1 LDQPSLQGGLV
12 KRLYVKFVFF
22 ALAGLVLPALLSA
35 GPRQSAAA
43 SKPAPAASKPAPAA
57 SKPAPAASKPA
68 PAQDLTP
75 LKSMGSREA
84 PITIE
89 VFSDYQCPQ
98 CRVFYLDTA
107 RQLMQSYIP
116 AGKVY
121 YVHRDFPL
129 SMHSHSREAARWASA
144 AAIAGVFQTTEETLY
159 SKQDQWGAT
168 GKIEDVLAGAL
179 SPTDMKKV
187 RTVEATQGT
196 EIDAAIAKDMALGDS
211 RGVNGTPSIY
221 VFHKGQMTPLPPGG
235 VNYSLLKQYIDYLLQ
250 QR

>member
-1 LDQPSLQGGLV
+1 MKRSCVKVMFSIALGGL
-12 KRLYVKFVFF
+12 L
-22 ALAGLVLPALLSA
+22 LPALISA
-35 GPRQSAAA
+35 GPRQSSSG
-43 SKPAPAASKPAPAA
+43 SKSAPV
-57 SKPAPAASKPA
+57 
-68 PAQDLTP
+68 QELTT
-75 LKSMGSREA
+75 LKSVGSHDA

-107 RQLMQSYIP
+107 RQLMLTYIP

-129 SMHSHSREAARWASA
+129 SMHSHSREAARWATA
-144 AAIAGVFQTTEETLY
+144 AAMAGVFETAEQTLY
-159 SKQDQWGAT
+159 SKQDEWGST
-168 GKIEDVLAGAL
+168 GKIEDVLASAL

-187 RTVEATQGT
+187 RTIEATQGAQ
-196 EIDAAIAKDMALGDS
+196 IDAAIARDLALGES

-221 VFHKGQMTPLPPGG
+221 VFHKGQMTPLPSGG

>member
-1 LDQPSLQGGLV
+1 V
-12 KRLYVKFVFF
+12 KRFWVLLFF
-22 ALAGLVLPALLSA
+22 IALGGLVLPGLSA
-35 GPRQSAAA
+35 GPRQGSSATKSAA
-43 SKPAPAASKPAPAA
+43 PATKSAGPATKSADAA
-57 SKPAPAASKPA
+57 TKTAA
-68 PAQDLTP
+68 PAQDLTA
-75 LKSMGSREA
+75 LKSAGSHDA
-84 PITIE
+84 PVMIE

-144 AAIAGVFQTTEETLY
+144 AAIAGVFQSTEETLY
-159 SKQDQWGAT
+159 SKQDQWGST
-168 GKIEDVLAGAL
+168 GKIEDTLAAAL
-179 SPTDMKKV
+179 SPADMKKV
-187 RTVEATQGT
+187 RTIEATQGT
-196 EIDAAIAKDMALGDS
+196 QIDAAIAKDMALAES

-250 QR
+250 QH

>member
-1 LDQPSLQGGLV
+1 M
-12 KRLYVKFVFF
+12 KRFCVLFF
-22 ALAGLVLPALLSA
+22 FILLSGMMLPVLSA
-35 GPRQSAAA
+35 GRGQSSSATRSAA
-43 SKPAPAASKPAPAA
+43 PATKSAAPVTKSPDTATKTGT
-57 SKPAPAASKPA
+57 
-68 PAQDLTP
+68 PAQDLTA
-75 LKSMGSREA
+75 LKSAGSRDA

-98 CRVFYLDTA
+98 CKVFYLDTA

-116 AGKVY
+116 SGRVY

-144 AAIAGVFQTTEETLY
+144 AAIAGVFQSTEETLY
-159 SKQDQWGAT
+159 SKQDQWGST
-168 GKIEDVLAGAL
+168 GRIEDTLAAAL
-179 SPTDMKKV
+179 SPADMKKV
-187 RTVEATQGT
+187 RTIEATQGAQ
-196 EIDAAIAKDMALGDS
+196 IDAAIAKDMALGES

-250 QR
+250 QH

>member
-1 LDQPSLQGGLV
+1 M
-12 KRLYVKFVFF
+12 KRFCVLFF
-22 ALAGLVLPALLSA
+22 FIVLSGIMLPVLSA
-35 GPRQSAAA
+35 GRGQSSSATRSAA
-43 SKPAPAASKPAPAA
+43 PATKSAAPVTKSPDTATKTTG
-57 SKPAPAASKPA
+57 A
-68 PAQDLTP
+68 PAQDLTA
-75 LKSMGSREA
+75 LKSAGSRDA

-98 CRVFYLDTA
+98 CKVFYLDTA

-116 AGKVY
+116 SGKVY

-144 AAIAGVFQTTEETLY
+144 AAIAGVFQSTEETLY
-159 SKQDQWGAT
+159 SKQDQWGST
-168 GKIEDVLAGAL
+168 GRIEDTLAAAL
-179 SPTDMKKV
+179 SPADMKKV
-187 RTVEATQGT
+187 RTIEATQGAQ
-196 EIDAAIAKDMALGDS
+196 IDAAIAKDMALGES

-250 QR
+250 QH

>member
-1 LDQPSLQGGLV
+1 MNRFCLKL
-12 KRLYVKFVFF
+12 FVLTT
-22 ALAGLVLPALLSA
+22 LAGLLPLLLSA
-35 GPRQSAAA
+35 GPRQSSAA
-43 SKPAPAASKPAPAA
+43 SKA
-57 SKPAPAASKPA
+57 A
-68 PAQDLTP
+68 PAQDLTA
-75 LKSMGSREA
+75 LKSAGSHNA
-84 PITIE
+84 PVTIE

-98 CRVFYLDTA
+98 CRVFYLDAA
-107 RQLMQSYIP
+107 RQLMQTYIP
-116 AGKVY
+116 SGKVY

-144 AAIAGVFQTTEETLY
+144 AAIAGVFQSTEETLY

-168 GKIEDVLAGAL
+168 GKIEDVLAAAL

-187 RTVEATQGT
+187 RTIEATQGAQ
-196 EIDAAIAKDMALGDS
+196 IDAAIERDMALGES

-250 QR
+250 QH

>member
-1 LDQPSLQGGLV
+1 VNRFCLKLFLLIG
-12 KRLYVKFVFF
+12 
-22 ALAGLVLPALLSA
+22 LAGLLLPVLLSA
-35 GPRQSAAA
+35 GPKQTSSG
-43 SKPAPAASKPAPAA
+43 SKGAPG
-57 SKPAPAASKPA
+57 
-68 PAQDLTP
+68 QDLTA
-75 LKSMGSREA
+75 LKSAGSHDA

-98 CRVFYLDTA
+98 CRVFYLDAA
-107 RQLMQSYIP
+107 RQLMQTYIP
-116 AGKVY
+116 MGKVY

-129 SMHSHSREAARWASA
+129 SMHSHSREAARWANA
-144 AAIAGVFQTTEETLY
+144 AAMAGVFQSAEETLY

-168 GKIEDVLAGAL
+168 GKIEDVLSAAL

-187 RTVEATQGT
+187 RTIEATQGAQ
-196 EIDAAIAKDMALGDS
+196 IDAAIARDMTLGES

-250 QR
+250 QH

>member
-1 LDQPSLQGGLV
+1 V
-12 KRLYVKFVFF
+12 KRFCVLLFF
-22 ALAGLVLPALLSA
+22 IALSGLVLPGLSA
-35 GPRQSAAA
+35 GPAQSSSA
-43 SKPAPAASKPAPAA
+43 SKSA
-57 SKPAPAASKPA
+57 A
-68 PAQDLTP
+68 PAQDLTV
-75 LKSMGSREA
+75 LKAAGSRDA

-98 CRVFYLDTA
+98 CKVFYLDTA

-144 AAIAGVFQTTEETLY
+144 AAIAGVFQSTEETLY
-159 SKQDQWGAT
+159 SKQDQWGST
-168 GKIEDVLAGAL
+168 GKIEDVLAAAL
-179 SPTDMKKV
+179 SPADMKKV
-187 RTVEATQGT
+187 RTIEATQGAQ
-196 EIDAAIAKDMALGDS
+196 IDAAIAKDMALGES

-221 VFHKGQMTPLPPGG
+221 VLHKGQMTPLPPGG

-250 QR
+250 QH